1 MTREYASSDLELVSC
16 LMCKKK
22 FHVVCPEAKG
32 DGKWATKSL
41 MTNYKATSTKKNF
54 AFLCNCCLT
63 AFEKNQADYDGQRM
77 RKMERNLDVINKELL
92 EIKKLVS
99 SNITLQIPPNGDDKT
114 DPPIN
119 PQLVVKAKE
128 VEPMTNIWYDT
139 ERLASVRA
147 KPAESVLVVNKA
159 LDPGVDKTNTN
170 LVENMV
176 IESRIPVKRSFTNK
190 NGNLVVVCDS
200 EESRNE
206 LKEKVSAS
214 NNDIEMRTPKE
225 NRPVISIVGLSKNYE
240 KEEVVDLLQKQN
252 YFLSQFSTKK

>member
-1 MTREYASSDLELVSC
+1 M
-16 LMCKKK
+16 
-22 FHVVCPEAKG
+22 
-32 DGKWATKSL
+32 
-41 MTNYKATSTKKNF
+41 
-54 AFLCNCCLT
+54 
-63 AFEKNQADYDGQRM
+63 
-77 RKMERNLDVINKELL
+77 
-92 EIKKLVS
+92 
-99 SNITLQIPPNGDDKT
+99 
-114 DPPIN
+114 
-119 PQLVVKAKE
+119 
-128 VEPMTNIWYDT
+128 
-139 ERLASVRA
+139 
-147 KPAESVLVVNKA
+147 VNKA
-159 LDPGVDKTNTN
+159 LDPGVDKTNTD

-252 YFLSQFSTKK
+252 YFLSQYSTKNEINDHIKVFSVKPLRGNQDIFQAFARVSKVVRLGFKTFNDKVAV